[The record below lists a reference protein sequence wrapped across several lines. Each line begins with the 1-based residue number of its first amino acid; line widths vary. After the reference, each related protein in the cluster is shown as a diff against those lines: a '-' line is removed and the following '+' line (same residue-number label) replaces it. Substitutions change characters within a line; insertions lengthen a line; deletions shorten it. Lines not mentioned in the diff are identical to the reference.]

1 MSGSHL
7 DGGLARP
14 GTVNWPLLSGVIPQL
29 ADSHIPRHES
39 GLGLAASLAPGDTAV
54 LIPSDE
60 AGRSL
65 GGLGGTGKTQL
76 ALAVAHALWDRRA
89 LDLVVWLCPTSRD
102 AVVTGYAQAMR
113 DVAGTPGTDGPEAAA
128 AHFLDWLAE
137 TGRPWLVILD
147 DLAEAGV
154 LEGLWPHGP

>member
-1 MSGSHL
+1 MSGSQL

-14 GTVNWPLLSGVIPQL
+14 GPVNWPMLSGVIPQL

-65 GGLGGTGKTQL
+65 GGLGGTGQTQL
-76 ALAVAHALWDRRA
+76 ALAVAHWAWGPPA
-89 LDLVVWLCPTSRD
+89 PELDVSLCPSARG
-102 AVVTGYAQAMR
+102 A
-113 DVAGTPGTDGPEAAA
+113 
-128 AHFLDWLAE
+128 
-137 TGRPWLVILD
+137 
-147 DLAEAGV
+147 
-154 LEGLWPHGP
+154 